1 MTVFSYVLWDDVVSV
16 ICPERIRRKCTSQH
30 AYRGNEQAGT
40 IKIGRVPEGFLY
52 LKIVQARRAY
62 SWVEL
67 MYEGSFMIYSLTSNL
82 SRIYPQFMLQ
92 HPFIVATSNCVQLQ
106 YMYSSLCPGCTS
118 STHRDMTRALA
129 YGLSQLIQGTT
140 SVFMEYYQDR
150 DFRLMVL

>member
-40 IKIGRVPEGFLY
+40 IKIGRVPEGFLVSEDSSGKKSVF
-52 LKIVQARRAY
+52 LGGVDVRRIIHDLY
-62 SWVEL
+62 
-67 MYEGSFMIYSLTSNL
+67 YHFK
-82 SRIYPQFMLQ
+82 SRIYPQSMLQ